1 MAAALEAAKE
11 LEQATSELDMIRS
24 LTPTLLTLQTAPPV
38 PPLPTDATASV
49 PDPSMDTSDKSAA
62 RTRPEDTGDSEKD
75 RQTKWPK
82 PASKGNHQGRG
93 KGQSQNSSKWENWSN
108 WKDSNKN
115 KGDLDQLKQQVDM
128 LTTLVLRQ
136 EHQLMINRQDTTY
149 IIFIRTDVTP
159 SLAVTSYNIGQ
170 SWKQAK
176 TSNPESLKHPLRV
189 ILFQHLMTSMTLA
202 LENLLSDPQKVEQ
215 AKTLGWIQGEH
226 FTGMKWNAEK
236 KVHETDPN
244 IPPIPI
250 PQTLNLIL
258 EAIKLCTEPFAINRY
273 HAMRPLASEYS
284 SPTLTMMLEIGLRTA
299 EANRLW
305 SIFNNIAQ
313 TSVWLA
319 VGAYCRHERLQRSA
333 LANRLA
339 QGTSN

>member
-11 LEQATSELDMIRS
+11 LEQATSELHDSVSASNFANTANSSAGPTVANGCHGLRS
-24 LTPTLLTLQTAPPV
+24 RPV
-38 PPLPTDATASV
+38 HGHFGQVGSADQAGGHRRQRKRSA
-49 PDPSMDTSDKSAA
+49 DKVAE
-62 RTRPEDTGDSEKD
+62 TCQQG
-75 RQTKWPK
+75 K
-82 PASKGNHQGRG
+82 PARPRQRSIAEFLQVGKLVKLERLQQEQGRPG
-93 KGQSQNSSKWENWSN
+93 PVEATGGHAHDLCATTGAPKTPPTSFSS
-108 WKDSNKN
+108 
-115 KGDLDQLKQQVDM
+115 
-128 LTTLVLRQ
+128 
-136 EHQLMINRQDTTY
+136 
-149 IIFIRTDVTP
+149 RTDVTP

-176 TSNPESLKHPLRV
+176 TSNPESLKHPLRA
-189 ILFQHLMTSMTLA
+189 ILFQHLMTSMTSA

-215 AKTLGWIQGEH
+215 AKTLGWIQGED

-244 IPPIPI
+244 VPPIPI

-258 EAIKLCTEPFAINRY
+258 EATKLCTEPFAINRY